1 MTIKSKKF
9 FNYLFKIFLIIIF
22 ITIFNKIKGF
32 KCYELIRENNKNY
45 NIKEN
50 ELIFNKNGE
59 YFIETKK
66 ENLNVIIKNDNIKI
80 YFNNCEIYLDNKSLI
95 FIESNIK
102 NINIIFN
109 NCTIFNNFN
118 IPFLKINNNSDVI
131 IFVNNT
137 IINGGII
144 LFNENNYN
152 NIFLDGYFKIKKKFF
167 HKKGIINIIKN
178 YSIFYENY
186 KLKIESLIFRIH
198 PFLIDIDIQTNIY
211 KKIFLKK
218 SNNIFNNDFRILKNF
233 LNDFINIKEK
243 VIVTMTSW
251 KKRINY
257 TNSALEIL
265 LNNTYIPDKVILNL
279 AIEEFPK
286 KNNELPKN
294 ILNLLRFNNF
304 EIFWVEKN
312 NNVFKKLIPT
322 INRFK
327 NDLIITT
334 DDDILYSYDFIENI
348 LKMYIKNGANKPM
361 SFGTHTSDWI
371 IGKIKINSHYGR
383 ASIVKYEYFNE
394 KLNELYKETT
404 EKLINKGIK
413 CYDDALYTYAAILNG
428 YKYLRVKE
436 YNIYKYIKKS
446 IQLNYPFSKSNDKN
460 LNRYHH
466 LIRKHIKQK
475 YNKTFENFIKT
486 IK

>member
-1 MTIKSKKF
+1 MKIKSKIF
-9 FNYLFKIFLIIIF
+9 FNYLFKIFLIFIF
-22 ITIFNKIKGF
+22 FTIFNLKGF
-32 KCYELIRENNKNY
+32 KCNVFIRENNKNY
-45 NIKEN
+45 EIKEN
-50 ELIFNKNGE
+50 ELSFIKSGE
-59 YFIETKK
+59 YFIEAKK
-66 ENLNVIIKNDNIKI
+66 ENLSVIIKNDNIKL
-80 YFNNCEIYLDNKSLI
+80 YFNNCEIYLNYKSLI
-95 FIESNIK
+95 IIDSNIK

-109 NCTIFNNFN
+109 NCEIYNNFN
-118 IPFLKINNNSDVI
+118 IPFLKINDNSNVI
-131 IFVNNT
+131 IFVNYS

-144 LFNENNYN
+144 FFNENNYN
-152 NIFLDGYFKIKKKFF
+152 NIFLDGYFKINKKIY

-178 YSIFYENY
+178 YSIVYENY
-186 KLKIESLIFRIH
+186 KLKIESLIFQIH
-198 PFLIDIDIQTNIY
+198 PFLINIDIKKNIY
-211 KKIFLKK
+211 KKIFFEK

-233 LNDFINIKEK
+233 VNNFINLKEK
-243 VIVTMTSW
+243 VIITMTSW

-257 TNSALEIL
+257 INSVLEIL

-286 KNNELPKN
+286 KNDELPKN

-361 SFGTHTSDWI
+361 SFGTHKSDWI

-404 EKLINKGIK
+404 ENLINNGIK
-413 CYDDALYTYAAILNG
+413 CYDDILYTYAAILNG
-428 YKYLRVKE
+428 YKYLRVNE

-446 IQLNYPFSKSNDKN
+446 FPLKYPFSKRNDKN
-460 LNRYHH
+460 INRYHR
-466 LIRKHIKQK
+466 LIRKYIKQK
-475 YNKTFENFIKT
+475 YNKTIENFIKL